1 MLQRRFTLACLLF
14 CTPLLVSAQ
23 EATTPAP
30 TATSSMEKPGYV
42 TDNLST
48 PLRSGP
54 GNEYRTVATV
64 RSGEAI
70 VVIGDNPA
78 NGFLKIRDVNGNEGW
93 LAGDYVS
100 FSATAKSDLESLKQQ
115 LSQQQM
121 LAAQLEQER
130 QGMQEAVRKAETE
143 RDEAVAKAKQ
153 ALQTTEQL
161 TARLAEENPD
171 LLKNKMV
178 IGGGLTV
185 IGVLFGLILPLIT
198 PRRRRNDRWM

>member
-23 EATTPAP
+23 EATNPAP

-93 LAGDYVS
+93 LAGDYIS